1 MSNPT
6 DRLPIPELC
15 DNCCSVNIEFVPNS
29 VIYGEPQGEWPYAY
43 LCHDCGA
50 SVACHF
56 ETRVPMGRLADKTTR
71 RLRSKAHQ
79 EFDQIWKSGLMTR
92 DKAYAWLAIQI
103 GLDVSQ
109 THISWLSKDQLKDVI
124 TLSSNFFN
132 NNFAIMARRKE
143 KQNARKQKFEEREQ
157 RAETRKQDQQA
168 RHRSKRHRKP

>member
-1 MSNPT
+1 MSSS
-6 DRLPIPELC
+6 DRLESPELC
-15 DNCCSVNIEFVPNS
+15 DNCCSANIGFVPNA
-29 VIYGEPQGEWPYAY
+29 VIYGEPQGEWPFAW

-56 ETRVPMGRLADKTTR
+56 KTQIPMGRMADKTTR

-79 EFDQIWKSGLMTR
+79 EFDQIWKSGLMNR
-92 DKAYAWLAIQI
+92 DKAYSWLAIQL

-124 TLSSNFFN
+124 TLSSDFFT
-132 NNFAIMARRKE
+132 NNFAVMMRRKE
-143 KQNARKQKFEEREQ
+143 KQNAKQQKFEEREQ

-168 RHRSKRHRKP
+168 KYRRKRRHKP